1 MTVDFGVGDLA
12 TLNACLNAV
21 SALLL
26 AAAYHAIRRKEIERH
41 RRLMLTAVATSAAFL
56 VSYLV
61 YHAQVGSVRFQGQ
74 GAVRPVYFAILV
86 THTILAVVIVP
97 MILRTL
103 FLAWKKRFP
112 EHRRLARWTFPLWV
126 YVSVTGVVIYVMLYR
141 VRW

>member
-1 MTVDFGVGDLA
+1 VNHLGVRDLP

-103 FLAWKKRFP
+103 FLARKKRFP

>member
-1 MTVDFGVGDLA
+1 MIVDFGVRDLPA
-12 TLNACLNAV
+12 LNASLNAV

-74 GAVRPVYFAILV
+74 GAVRPVYFTILV